1 MMITMGMLKYCG
13 ILLKKVESLF
23 ICITRSFKFYNKG
36 STKMNEKDLRYE
48 WMLKNIKYLNIS

>member
-48 WMLKNIKYLNIS
+48 WMLKNILNI